1 MYVPFP
7 FKSYKHTI
15 KSLNQF
21 LQADVIELASAF
33 DFTFISL
40 EYDMK
45 HDEIVYGPIK
55 VLISKDSESQNKLT
69 IGSKG
74 DIVFILLCALKS
86 KGFEIKTDLIYNPL
100 IPQVIHTD
108 EGEIIIE
115 DCTFEKL
122 YEIIEKQI
130 KIDFKDV
137 DANKILDIPLIV
149 YEVDSLDKL

>member
-1 MYVPFP
+1 MYAPFS

-55 VLISKDSESQNKLT
+55 VLISKDSGSQNKLT

-137 DANKILDIPLIV
+137 DSDKILDIPLIV

>member
-7 FKSYKHTI
+7 FKSYKYTI

-33 DFTFISL
+33 DFKFISL
-40 EYDMK
+40 EYDMQ

-137 DANKILDIPLIV
+137 GANKILDIPLIV